1 MSPDQKA
8 ASIHLAFVFMTI
20 QGRGQHQVRPTE
32 IHRDYFV
39 NVGCLCSVGVFY
51 NRLLKLCRS
60 LFVLVSQQGR
70 SEHRNCFGFP
80 LSLFLNF
87 CSFLLFF
94 LLRQSTASP
103 TPSFF
108 FFFLKI
114 SKMWS
119 IWSRISIWFRS
130 RLGLPSLL
138 THWCLPMPHR
148 NHSWEQVPLLSVS
161 HQSQLLAT
169 LRHPHNTRYKTS

>member
-108 FFFLKI
+108 FFF
-114 SKMWS
+114 SKFPKCEAFGPGS
-119 IWSRISIWFRS
+119 AFG
-130 RLGLPSLL
+130 LGLDLGCQVCSPTGAYPCHTETIPGSKCPSFLSH
-138 THWCLPMPHR
+138 TSPSFLPH
-148 NHSWEQVPLLSVS
+148 
-161 HQSQLLAT
+161 
-169 LRHPHNTRYKTS
+169 